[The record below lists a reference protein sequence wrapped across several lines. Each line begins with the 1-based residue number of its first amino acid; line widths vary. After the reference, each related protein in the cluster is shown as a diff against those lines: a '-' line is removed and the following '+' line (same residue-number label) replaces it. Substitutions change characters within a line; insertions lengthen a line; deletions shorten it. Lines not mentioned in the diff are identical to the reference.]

1 MYKILLTIFFI
12 TIPSISWSTTFS
24 LDKFN
29 IEINSNFL
37 GEEIVLFGQKD
48 DGKDLIIIFEG
59 SEKPGKLFKKS
70 KKGLFWINERRDPD
84 KIPSFFAIFS
94 TPKKSINEIFLISS
108 ITRSH
113 FLIQNSY
120 SEKLYQIREA
130 LRVKG
135 LYFEEELQSVEESLF
150 IKKFKIPDNIS
161 AGDIKVYLYEIKD
174 NEVINFS
181 QKKLNIQKKGLT
193 SKFETMLEK
202 QSLVYAII
210 LVIFSIVFS
219 LISNWLF
226 RRR

>member
-1 MYKILLTIFFI
+1 MFKIIFTILLISCS
-12 TIPSISWSTTFS
+12 SISWSAKFS

-37 GEEIVLFGQKD
+37 GEEVVLFGQKD
-48 DGKDLIIIFEG
+48 EGKDLIIIFEG
-59 SEKPGKLFKKS
+59 TEKQGKLFKKS
-70 KKGLFWINERRDPD
+70 KKGVFWINDKKDLD

-94 TPKKSINEIFLISS
+94 TPKKSINEIFLIPS
-108 ITRSH
+108 ITKSH
-113 FLIQNSY
+113 FLIKNSF

-135 LYFEEELQSVEESLF
+135 LYFEDELQSVEGSLF

-161 AGDIKVYLYEIKD
+161 AGNIKVNLYEIKD
-174 NEVINFS
+174 NKVINFS
-181 QKKLNIQKKGLT
+181 QKKLNIQKKGIT
-193 SKFETMLEK
+193 SRFETMLEE

>member
-1 MYKILLTIFFI
+1 MFKIIFTILLISCS
-12 TIPSISWSTTFS
+12 SISWSAKFS

-37 GEEIVLFGQKD
+37 GEEVVLFGQKD
-48 DGKDLIIIFEG
+48 EGKDLIIIFEG
-59 SEKPGKLFKKS
+59 TEKQGKLFKKS
-70 KKGLFWINERRDPD
+70 KKGLFWINDKKDLD

-94 TPKKSINEIFLISS
+94 TPKKSINEIFLIPS

-113 FLIQNSY
+113 YLIQSSF

-135 LYFEEELQSVEESLF
+135 LYFEDELQSVEGSLF

-161 AGDIKVYLYEIKD
+161 VGNIKVNLYEIKD
-174 NEVINFS
+174 NKVINFS
-181 QKKLNIQKKGLT
+181 QKKLNIQKKGIT
-193 SKFETMLEK
+193 SRFETMLEE
-202 QSLVYAII
+202 QSLVYAVI

>member
-1 MYKILLTIFFI
+1 MFKVLFTILLIFCS
-12 TIPSISWSTTFS
+12 SISWSAKFS

-37 GEEIVLFGQKD
+37 GEEVVLFGQKD
-48 DGKDLIIIFEG
+48 EGKDLIIIFEG
-59 SEKPGKLFKKS
+59 TEKQGKLFKKS
-70 KKGLFWINERRDPD
+70 KKGLFWINNKEDLD

-94 TPKKSINEIFLISS
+94 TPKKSINEIFLIPS
-108 ITRSH
+108 IARSH

-135 LYFEEELQSVEESLF
+135 LYFEDELQSVEESLF

-161 AGDIKVYLYEIKD
+161 AGNIKVYLYEIKD
-174 NEVINFS
+174 NKVINFS
-181 QKKLNIQKKGLT
+181 QKKLNIQKKGIT
-193 SKFETMLEK
+193 SRFETMLEE
-202 QSLVYAII
+202 QSVVYAII

-226 RRR
+226 RKR

>member
-1 MYKILLTIFFI
+1 MFKFIFTILLISCS
-12 TIPSISWSTTFS
+12 SISWSAKFS

-37 GEEIVLFGQKD
+37 GEEVVLFGQKD
-48 DGKDLIIIFEG
+48 EGKDLIIIFEG
-59 SEKPGKLFKKS
+59 TEKQGKLFKKS
-70 KKGLFWINERRDPD
+70 KKGLFWINDKKDLD

-94 TPKKSINEIFLISS
+94 TPKKSINEIFLIPS

-113 FLIQNSY
+113 FLIQNSF

-135 LYFEEELQSVEESLF
+135 LYFEDELQSVEGSLF

-161 AGDIKVYLYEIKD
+161 AGNIKVNLYEIKD
-174 NEVINFS
+174 NKVINFS
-181 QKKLNIQKKGLT
+181 QKKLNIQKKGIT
-193 SKFETMLEK
+193 SRFETMLEE
-202 QSLVYAII
+202 QSLVYAVI

>member
-1 MYKILLTIFFI
+1 MFKIIFTIFLI
-12 TIPSISWSTTFS
+12 SCSSISWSAKFS

-37 GEEIVLFGQKD
+37 GEEVVLFGQKD
-48 DGKDLIIIFEG
+48 EGKDLIIIFEG
-59 SEKPGKLFKKS
+59 KEKQGKLFKKS
-70 KKGLFWINERRDPD
+70 KKGLFWINDKKDLD

-94 TPKKSINEIFLISS
+94 TPKKSINEIFFIPS

-113 FLIQNSY
+113 FLIQSSF

-135 LYFEEELQSVEESLF
+135 LYFEDELQSVEGSLF

-161 AGDIKVYLYEIKD
+161 AGNIKVNLYEIKD
-174 NEVINFS
+174 NKVINFT
-181 QKKLNIQKKGLT
+181 QKKLNIQKKGIT
-193 SKFETMLEK
+193 SRFETMLEE
-202 QSLVYAII
+202 QSLVYAVI

>member
-1 MYKILLTIFFI
+1 MFKVIFTIILISCS
-12 TIPSISWSTTFS
+12 SISWSAKFS

-37 GEEIVLFGQKD
+37 GEEVVLFGQKD
-48 DGKDLIIIFEG
+48 EGKDLIIIFEG
-59 SEKPGKLFKKS
+59 TEKQGKLFKKS
-70 KKGLFWINERRDPD
+70 KKGLFWINDKKDLD

-94 TPKKSINEIFLISS
+94 TPKKSINEIFLIPS

-113 FLIQNSY
+113 FLIQNSF

-135 LYFEEELQSVEESLF
+135 LYFEDELKSVEGSLF

-161 AGDIKVYLYEIKD
+161 AGNIKVNLYEIKD
-174 NEVINFS
+174 NKVINFS
-181 QKKLNIQKKGLT
+181 QKKLNIQKKGIT
-193 SKFETMLEK
+193 SKFETMLEE

>member
-1 MYKILLTIFFI
+1 MFKIIFTILLISCS
-12 TIPSISWSTTFS
+12 SISWSAKFS

-37 GEEIVLFGQKD
+37 GEEVVLFGQKD
-48 DGKDLIIIFEG
+48 EGKDLIIIFEG
-59 SEKPGKLFKKS
+59 TEKQGKLFKKS
-70 KKGLFWINERRDPD
+70 KKGIFWVNDRKDLD
-84 KIPSFFAIFS
+84 KVPSFFAIFS
-94 TPKKSINEIFLISS
+94 TPKKSINEIFLIPS

-113 FLIQNSY
+113 FLIQSSF

-135 LYFEEELQSVEESLF
+135 LYFEDELQSVEGSLF

-161 AGDIKVYLYEIKD
+161 VGNIKVNLYEIKD
-174 NEVINFS
+174 NKVINFS
-181 QKKLNIQKKGLT
+181 QKKLNIQKKGIT
-193 SKFETMLEK
+193 SRFETMLEE
-202 QSLVYAII
+202 QSVVYAII

>member
-1 MYKILLTIFFI
+1 MFKIIFTILLISCS
-12 TIPSISWSTTFS
+12 SISWSAKFS
-24 LDKFN
+24 LDKFD

-37 GEEIVLFGQKD
+37 GEEVVLFGQKD
-48 DGKDLIIIFEG
+48 EGKDLIIIFEG
-59 SEKPGKLFKKS
+59 TEKQGKLFKKS
-70 KKGLFWINERRDPD
+70 KKGLFWINDKKDLD

-94 TPKKSINEIFLISS
+94 TPKKSINEIFLIPS

-113 FLIQNSY
+113 FLIQNSF

-135 LYFEEELQSVEESLF
+135 LYFEDELQSVEESLF

-161 AGDIKVYLYEIKD
+161 AGNIKVYLYEIKD
-174 NEVINFS
+174 NKVINFS

-193 SKFETMLEK
+193 SWFETMLEE

-210 LVIFSIVFS
+210 LVVFSIVFS

-226 RRR
+226 KRR